1 MQIDIDKCV
10 GCGGCV
16 NLCPQTAI
24 YFSDNKAVIDQFMC
38 TECRTCV
45 FVCGMGAPGV
55 SCRFPHL
62 ILFAEAAGCA
72 GGKRNRH
79 IRRRNA

>member
-1 MQIDIDKCV
+1 MQIDVDKCV

-16 NLCPQTAI
+16 NLCPQAAI
-24 YFSDNKAVIDQFMC
+24 YFSDNKAVIDQFNC

-55 SCRFPHL
+55 SCRFPL
-62 ILFAEAAGCA
+62 MIMFTGAAGCA
-72 GGKRNRH
+72 GGTKTPQM
-79 IRRRNA
+79 RRRCA